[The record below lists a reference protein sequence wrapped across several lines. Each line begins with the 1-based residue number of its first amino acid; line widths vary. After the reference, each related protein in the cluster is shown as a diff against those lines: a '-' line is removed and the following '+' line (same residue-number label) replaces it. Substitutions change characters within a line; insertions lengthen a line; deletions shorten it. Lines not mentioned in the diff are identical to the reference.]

1 MAASYPA
8 RCTVDDH
15 FNPRAIDI
23 ARTLDFVAV
32 RRTEEKVMLGAW
44 ARANVQTAIL
54 AGDDVPNDFLATLLD
69 WWCGAF
75 NSDLYVIGVNPTFK
89 G

>member
-1 MAASYPA
+1 MAGAHRTTTTVDKLHMAASYPA

-54 AGDDVPNDFLATLLD
+54 LSL
-69 WWCGAF
+69 
-75 NSDLYVIGVNPTFK
+75 IHI
-89 G
+89 